1 MGRTID
7 DNRLIKQGGQFLI
20 GTSEKKDRNIFFW
33 AQVRVVQFTVLL
45 YIFFKNLF
53 QFHEKNI
60 FDHCVNV

>member
-1 MGRTID
+1 MGWTID
-7 DNRLIKQGGQFLI
+7 DKGLIKQGGQFLI

-33 AQVRVVQFTVLL
+33 AQVRVVQFTVLS
-45 YIFFKNLF
+45 YIFLKNLF

>member
-33 AQVRVVQFTVLL
+33 AQVRVVQ
-45 YIFFKNLF
+45 YIL
-53 QFHEKNI
+53 QM
-60 FDHCVNV
+60 CVM